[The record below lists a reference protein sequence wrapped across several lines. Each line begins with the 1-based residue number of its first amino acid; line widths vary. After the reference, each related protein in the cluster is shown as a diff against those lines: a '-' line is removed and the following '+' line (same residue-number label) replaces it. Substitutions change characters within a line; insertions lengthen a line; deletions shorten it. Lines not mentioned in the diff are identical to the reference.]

1 MLECWSHFKKR
12 LAGLLHPDWCWT
24 ELYTY
29 YHTAVALNVGSQFLW
44 RTKWKTQQ
52 PLCLN
57 CDDEDCQWV
66 VCNHSIA
73 EFDTLFLLSTCSRD
87 ALSLYILVVLD
98 QIKRKIDCNHCLTM
112 HWNFKFY
119 FVFPRHYRCC
129 RVYVWGVYSRQLCS
143 NASLSL
149 TEAHAA
155 EELNDYCSLESP
167 TQTCHSGCPDV
178 PVCCYLLTPFL

>member
-1 MLECWSHFKKR
+1 MLDR
-12 LAGLLHPDWCWT
+12 VAYLLPHCCGP
-24 ELYTY
+24 
-29 YHTAVALNVGSQFLW
+29 NVGSQFLW

-73 EFDTLFLLSTCSRD
+73 EIDTLFLLSTCSRD
-87 ALSLYILVVLD
+87 AFPLHSSCIGPDTEENGLQLPLNHEFGALSFVLFFPD
-98 QIKRKIDCNHCLTM
+98 TIDAVEYMCE
-112 HWNFKFY
+112 
-119 FVFPRHYRCC
+119 
-129 RVYVWGVYSRQLCS
+129 LCS

>member
-1 MLECWSHFKKR
+1 MECWSDFKKR

-66 VCNHSIA
+66 VCNHSIT
-73 EFDTLFLLSTCSRD
+73 EIDTLP
-87 ALSLYILVVLD
+87 AV
-98 QIKRKIDCNHCLTM
+98 
-112 HWNFKFY
+112 
-119 FVFPRHYRCC
+119 
-129 RVYVWGVYSRQLCS
+129 
-143 NASLSL
+143 
-149 TEAHAA
+149 
-155 EELNDYCSLESP
+155 
-167 TQTCHSGCPDV
+167 
-178 PVCCYLLTPFL
+178 YLLEGCVITLHSSCIGPDKEENRLQPLLNHTFGTLSFVLFFPDTIDAVQYMCEEYTAGSCAVMLISVWLKPTLQKN